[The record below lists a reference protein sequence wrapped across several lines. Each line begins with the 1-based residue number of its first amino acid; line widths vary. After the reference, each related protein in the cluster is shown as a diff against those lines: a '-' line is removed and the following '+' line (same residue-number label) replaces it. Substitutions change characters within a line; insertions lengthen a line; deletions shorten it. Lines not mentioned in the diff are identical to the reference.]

1 MHKKMTIE
9 NLTRRSLLMLLVM
22 ASMISLLIPQ
32 ASAASVPSVSSS
44 VYIACY
50 TLNSSGRVYAYTDS
64 TLQTKTG
71 GWIDCATD
79 ECRVIAVTS
88 GAVQIS

>member
-50 TLNSSGRVYAYTDS
+50 RKSWRSERYARRH
-64 TLQTKTG
+64 G
-71 GWIDCATD
+71 
-79 ECRVIAVTS
+79 VNAVLA
-88 GAVQIS
+88 AVAY